1 MPAMFAHAFSVLI
14 ECDCDRY
21 YLLSAL
27 IAIVIFNCPHLLQD
41 LYRWWFR
48 MVCSNGNM
56 RIKPRQ
62 WGEVVRDPRYEL
74 TYGG

>member
-1 MPAMFAHAFSVLI
+1 M
-14 ECDCDRY
+14 
-21 YLLSAL
+21 
-27 IAIVIFNCPHLLQD
+27 LQD

-56 RIKPRQ
+56 RIKPRR
-62 WGEVVRDPRYEL
+62 WGDVVRDPRYEL